1 MTQRTSNQENSLPTS
16 NEQLYTCSCAEYY
29 GSHHPE
35 CPARQQ
41 FDRLRAKVKQ
51 QRMQL
56 PKGMEHCTIHFIE
69 CEVGHGRLT
78 ATNWIDH
85 VCHWCKIDAKDREL
99 DRLRADVERLTAK
112 LREEQE
118 LVEVN
123 LSRMYDRALAYMR
136 ERDRLRAEVERLRSA
151 PHCPACG
158 CGRGPA

>member
-41 FDRLRAKVKQ
+41 
-51 QRMQL
+51 
-56 PKGMEHCTIHFIE
+56 
-69 CEVGHGRLT
+69 
-78 ATNWIDH
+78 
-85 VCHWCKIDAKDREL
+85 L
-99 DRLRADVERLTAK
+99 DRLRAEVERLTAK

-136 ERDRLRAEVERLRSA
+136 ERDQLRAEVERLRSA
-151 PHCPACG
+151 PHCPTCG
-158 CGRGPA
+158 CGGAPA